1 MRKFGSLSILL
12 GSLALAIPHASAQLS
27 LATAVDLAL
36 RNSPKVK
43 MAQADLDKA
52 RAALAEAHDAFVPAV
67 TSTGGFGASTGV
79 PLNLPIVF
87 SISAQSL
94 VFNFSQK
101 DYVRAASAGVGATL
115 LALSE
120 ARNEA
125 AEDAVNTYVTLSNA
139 QQRRAAL
146 TQGTSYAGRLV
157 QIVQDRFD
165 TGIEPHTEVTR
176 SKRTAAQLH
185 LQQLVVDD
193 EIDTLAAHLARI
205 TGVSGA
211 KTETVPDSIP
221 AFTPP
226 TDLAESTATSD
237 GIKAMFANATAKSY
251 QSNGDARYRLRP
263 QLAFSA
269 GYSRISTIGSS
280 YGDYYPRFANDNF
293 SHNSFE
299 VGIQVSVPI
308 VDLVHQARARGS
320 AAEARRVQFEA
331 QSQRD
336 TFFEGRLK
344 LQHAAKE
351 IAARVELASL
361 DRDMAQDQLE
371 TIQIQLKTPPGSDT
385 NTPQISPKDEQNA
398 RLQERQ
404 KFIEYL
410 DADLQLRQTQIQLLR
425 QTGQLGE
432 WLHTAIV
439 SAPNTLPPAPSATAI
454 PTAQP

>member
-1 MRKFGSLSILL
+1 MRNFGSLSILL
-12 GSLALAIPHASAQLS
+12 GALALAIPHASAQLS
-27 LATAVDLAL
+27 LSTAVDLAL

-52 RAALAEAHDAFVPAV
+52 RAALAEAHDAFIPAV
-67 TSTGGFGASTGV
+67 TTTGGYGASTGV
-79 PLNLPIVF
+79 PLALPIVF

-101 DYVRAASAGVGATL
+101 DYVRAASAGVSATT

-120 ARNEA
+120 ARNET
-125 AEDAVNTYVTLSNA
+125 AEDAVTTYISLNNA

-146 TQGTSYAGRLV
+146 TQGTIYAGRLV

-185 LQQLVVDD
+185 LQQLLVDD
-193 EIDTLAAHLARI
+193 EIARLAEHLGRI

-226 TDLAESTATSD
+226 SDLSGSLAASE
-237 GIKAMFANATAKSY
+237 GIRALFANATAKNF
-251 QSNGDARYRLRP
+251 QAHGDARYRLRP
-263 QLAFSA
+263 QLSFSA

-280 YGDYYPRFANDNF
+280 YGDYYPRFANDNY

-299 VGIQVSVPI
+299 IGIQVAIPI
-308 VDLVHQARARGS
+308 VDLVHQARARGA
-320 AAEARRVQFEA
+320 AAEARRLQFDAEA
-331 QSQRD
+331 QRNS
-336 TFFEGRLK
+336 FLEGRLK
-344 LQHAAKE
+344 LQHTARE

-371 TIQIQLKTPPGSDT
+371 TIQIQLKSPPANDT
-385 NTPQISPKDEQNA
+385 NTPQMSPKDEQNA

-404 KFIEYL
+404 KYIEYL
-410 DADLQLRQTQIQLLR
+410 DADLQLRQTQIMLLR
-425 QTGQLGE
+425 QTGQLGD
-432 WLHTAIV
+432 WLHTAM
-439 SAPNTLPPAPSATAI
+439 TTAT
-454 PTAQP
+454 PVPQP